1 MSGNVASS
9 TFVLVVSALAVAVNL
24 LGGTLVQLAH
34 VPLLFLDTVGT
45 IFTAAAYGPAAGV
58 MVGLVT
64 NLVQGVA
71 TNPRDI
77 PFALVNMAVGLL
89 VGLIARNGFGYG
101 KAFRT
106 GLLLAVVCPLVGTP
120 IAVWLYGGVTG
131 SGLDFLFAWLLKSG
145 SDIFTAAFLPR
156 IAGNLIDKIGSA
168 LLASFLLQ
176 RLPARLYRR
185 QAA

>member
-1 MSGNVASS
+1 
-9 TFVLVVSALAVAVNL
+9 
-24 LGGTLVQLAH
+24 
-34 VPLLFLDTVGT
+34 
-45 IFTAAAYGPAAGV
+45 

-64 NLVQGVA
+64 NLVEGVA

-101 KAFRT
+101 KAFWT

-131 SGLDFLFAWLLKSG
+131 SGLDFLFAWLLKAGPTFLRRPSSLG
-145 SDIFTAAFLPR
+145 S
-156 IAGNLIDKIGSA
+156 
-168 LLASFLLQ
+168 
-176 RLPARLYRR
+176 PAI
-185 QAA
+185 